1 MKRLYTFLA
10 VILCIGTAMG
20 QEKKL
25 LQWDQLM
32 DRGLYPQREMMSFIF
47 APDGKT
53 VTYYKGGED
62 KGFYAFDG
70 KKELKLETEEQQDWR
85 KPQNHDPK
93 LEERV
98 ELKEGNLYVDGKLVE
113 RGDDYNIVL
122 GESVHR
128 NEFGI
133 DGGLFWSPKGSRLA
147 FYRMDQSMVAD
158 YPLVNTKAREA
169 EVRNIKYPMAGMKS
183 HEVTVGVWDCATGKL
198 VYLDTRRDTTVHERE
213 MYLTNIAWSPD
224 EKYVFI
230 AKVNREQ
237 NHLWLEQYDAV
248 TGRFMKVLFE
258 ETNSRYVEPCDPMI
272 FTPKGDQFLW
282 FSMRD
287 GYKHLYLY
295 NLDGTLVK
303 QVTKGEY
310 EVEGFIQFDKKGEN
324 IFIYANKD
332 NLAGRDAYRV
342 SLKNGMMWR
351 LTIADGTHSVVI
363 NEVGDCYVDVY
374 SSVTV
379 PARAMW
385 NSVKYGKDGQLSKHS
400 AHGLYRSE
408 NPLKDYTMPDVKLGT
423 IKAADGKTDLY
434 YRLITPPN
442 MEPGKKYPTLVYVY
456 GGPHSQLV
464 TDSWLGGGNL
474 YFMFL
479 AQQGYVVF
487 TVDNRGTDN
496 RGFEF
501 ESCTHRHLG
510 EIEMADQMEG
520 VKFLKS
526 LPYVDENRMG
536 VEGWSFGG
544 FMTITM
550 KLTHPE
556 VFKVG
561 CAGGPVIDWKWYEIM
576 YGERYMDTPQE
587 NPEGYEANCLLN
599 KAKDL
604 EGRLL
609 VIHGAEDNTVVW
621 QHSLEFIE
629 RCINNFKQVDYFV
642 YPHHEHNVRGPERN
656 HLYYKMFQYYEDHL
670 K

>member
-1 MKRLYTFLA
+1 MKKILITLA
-10 VILCIGTAMG
+10 VLLIAGTAFS
-20 QEKKL
+20 QEKL
-25 LQWDQLM
+25 LQWNQLM
-32 DRGLYPQREMMSFIF
+32 DRSLYPQREMMSFIF

-53 VTYYKGGED
+53 VTYYKSGED
-62 KGFYAFDG
+62 KGYYGFDG
-70 KKELKLETEEQQDWR
+70 KKEFKLTDEQQDWR
-85 KPQNHDPK
+85 KPKDNDPK

-98 ELKEGNLYVDGKLVE
+98 ELKEGNLYVDDILVE
-113 RGDDYNIVL
+113 RGDGYDIVL

-133 DGGLFWSPKGSRLA
+133 DGGLFWSPKQNRLA
-147 FYRMDQSMVAD
+147 FYRMDQSMVED
-158 YPLVNTKAREA
+158 YPLVDTKAREA
-169 EVRNIKYPMAGMKS
+169 KVRNIKYPMAGMKS
-183 HEVTVGVWDCATGKL
+183 HEVTVGVWDVISKKL

-224 EKYVFI
+224 EQYVFI

-237 NHLWLEQYDAV
+237 NHMWLEQYDAA
-248 TGRFMKVLFE
+248 TGDFVKVLFE
-258 ETNSRYVEPCDPMI
+258 ETNPRYVEPCEPMI
-272 FTPKGDQFLW
+272 FTPKGNQFLW
-282 FSMRD
+282 YSMRD

-324 IFIYANKD
+324 IFIYANKG

-342 SLKNGMMWR
+342 NLKDGKMTL
-351 LTIADGTHSVVI
+351 LTDGKGTHSVVL
-363 NEVGDCYVDVY
+363 NENGDCYVDVY
-374 SSVTV
+374 SSVDV
-379 PARAMW
+379 PAAAYW
-385 NSVKYGKDGQLSKHS
+385 NKVKYGKKLQQISYR
-400 AHGLYRSE
+400 LYVSE
-408 NPLKDYTMPDVKLGT
+408 NPLKDYAMPGIKLGT

-442 MEPGKKYPTLVYVY
+442 MKPGEKYPTLVYVY

-501 ESCTHRHLG
+501 ESCTHRRLG

-526 LPYVDENRMG
+526 LPYVDADRMG

-550 KLTHPE
+550 KLAHPE

-609 VIHGAEDNTVVW
+609 IIHGCEDNTVVW

-642 YPHHEHNVRGPERN
+642 YPHHEHNVRGMERN